1 MEDELKIQTRY
12 QKIDEIIATINGS
25 ERRKTMITEIELDDY
40 MPKKEAFKMLSDVQ
54 EEINNLQT
62 YKLFSGDTEL
72 YLSKDDVKAILDKRI
87 SELEV
92 EDGNNKRRSN

>member
-12 QKIDEIIATINGS
+12 QKIDEIITTINGS

-92 EDGNNKRRSN
+92 EDGNDR